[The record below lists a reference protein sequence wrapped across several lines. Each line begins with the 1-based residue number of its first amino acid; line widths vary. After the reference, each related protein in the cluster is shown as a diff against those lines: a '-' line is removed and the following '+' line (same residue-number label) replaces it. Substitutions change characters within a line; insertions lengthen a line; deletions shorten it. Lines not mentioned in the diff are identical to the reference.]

1 MQTNFSLA
9 QLADPAIA
17 SSEKI
22 LRACVHCGFCTATC
36 PTYLLLGDELDSPRG
51 RIYLMKEMLESGAPA
66 RAEVVK
72 HIDRCLSCLSC
83 MTTCPSG
90 VNYMHLV
97 DHGRAYIEETY
108 QRPFVDRLFR
118 NTLAAILPYPNRFRF
133 ALLGAWIAKPFA
145 PLMRALPV
153 IGQRLGA
160 MLALAPSRLPSRS
173 GYEGP
178 QTFAAQGPRKG
189 RVALLSGCAQSVLAP
204 NINEATI
211 RLLNRM
217 GIEVVL
223 PRNEG
228 CCGALVHHMGKEHES
243 HATAKQLIDAWLVE
257 HQRDPL
263 DAIVITASGCGTT
276 IKDYGFIFREDKAYA
291 EKAAT
296 VSALAK
302 DITEVLARF
311 GLPETAFKHDA
322 PLAYHSACSMQ
333 HGQQV
338 RDEPKKLLTQAGFK
352 VRDVPEGHICCGSAG
367 TYNLLQ
373 PELSGRLRDR
383 KVGNIAKTKAALVAT
398 GNIGCMTQLAKG
410 FADHEQDVTVV
421 HTVELLDWATGG
433 PKPEALNG

>member
-9 QLADPAIA
+9 QLADPAMA

-51 RIYLMKEMLESGAPA
+51 RIYMMKEMLESGAPA
-66 RAEVVK
+66 RPEVVK

-90 VNYMHLV
+90 VHYMHLV

-108 QRPFVDRLFR
+108 QRPWMDRVMR
-118 NTLAAILPYPNRFRF
+118 NALAAILPYPNRFRF
-133 ALLGAWIAKPFA
+133 ALLGAWLAKPFA
-145 PLMRALPV
+145 PVARALPV
-153 IGQRLGA
+153 IGQRLSA
-160 MLALAPSRLPSRS
+160 MLALAPARLPSRS
-173 GYEGP
+173 GFEGP
-178 QTFAAQGPRKG
+178 QVFAAQGPRKG

-223 PRNEG
+223 PKNES
-228 CCGALVHHMGKEHES
+228 CCGALVHHMGKEEQS
-243 HATAKQLIDAWLVE
+243 HAMAAHLIDAWMEE

-276 IKDYGFIFREDKAYA
+276 IKDYGFMFRDDPAYA

-296 VSALAK
+296 ISALAK
-302 DITEVLARF
+302 DITEVLTRF
-311 GLPETAFKHDA
+311 GLPETAFKHTA

-333 HGQQV
+333 HGQQL
-338 RDEPKKLLTQAGFK
+338 RDEPKRLLSKAGFT

-373 PELSGRLRDR
+373 PELSGRLRER
-383 KVGNIAKTKAALVAT
+383 KVENIGKTKAGLVAT

-410 FADHEQDVTVV
+410 FSDRGQDVAVV

-433 PKPEALNG
+433 PKPDALN

>member
-9 QLADPAIA
+9 QLADPAMA

-51 RIYLMKEMLESGAPA
+51 RIYMMKEMLESGAPA
-66 RAEVVK
+66 RPEVVK

-90 VNYMHLV
+90 VHYMHLV

-108 QRPFVDRLFR
+108 QRPWVDRVMR

-133 ALLGAWIAKPFA
+133 ALLGAWLAKPFA
-145 PLMRALPV
+145 PLARALPF
-153 IGQRLGA
+153 IGERLGA
-160 MLALAPSRLPSRS
+160 MLSLAPARLPSRS
-173 GYEGP
+173 GFEGP
-178 QTFAAQGPRKG
+178 QIFPVEGPRKG

-223 PRNEG
+223 PKNES
-228 CCGALVHHMGKEHES
+228 CCGALVHHMGKEDQS
-243 HATAKQLIDAWLVE
+243 HAMAARLIDAWMDE

-276 IKDYGFIFREDKAYA
+276 IKDYGFMFRDDPAYA

-296 VSALAK
+296 ISSLAK

-311 GLPETAFKHDA
+311 GLPETPFKHAA

-333 HGQQV
+333 HGQQL
-338 RDEPKKLLTQAGFK
+338 RDEPKRLLTKAGFT

-373 PELSGRLRDR
+373 PELSGRLRER
-383 KVGNIAKTKAALVAT
+383 KVENIGKTKAGLVAT

-410 FADHEQDVTVV
+410 FSDRGQDVAVV
-421 HTVELLDWATGG
+421 HTIELLDWATGG
-433 PKPEALNG
+433 PKPDALN